1 VILRVRDHIC
11 DTGEDLLASPLFMEI
26 LRRCTDELARHNS
39 SLLNIFPDRTI
50 THQSLR
56 RLVDTMHYLLRVPAD
71 KIPCLVDGSEH
82 FLRDRAL
89 LNDFVEY
96 LYNYWRNLQRLII
109 CDSEGTRFD
118 KRPYRT
124 FTNTVEQ
131 LTHVVRSTYRD
142 LQENIT
148 GNHPRIYRQVRA
160 GAEIATIA
168 LPRDLV
174 YPEDTYNNY
183 QKLSSIPI
191 IRQVLTYPPLIF
203 NPPMNKR

>member
-1 VILRVRDHIC
+1 MEDTTYQIIDGKVIIRVRDHIC
-11 DTGEDLLASPLFMEI
+11 ETGEDLLASPLFMEI

-39 SLLNIFPDRTI
+39 YLLGIFPDRTI
-50 THQSLR
+50 THQNLR

-71 KIPCLVDGSEH
+71 KIPCLVDESEY

-96 LYNYWRNLQRLII
+96 LYNYWRNLQRLVI

-142 LQENIT
+142 LQESMKREYDASMGKLDALNAALRRTDDLID
-148 GNHPRIYRQVRA
+148 RIVYA
-160 GAEIATIA
+160 LYGLGPEEIA
-168 LPRDLV
+168 
-174 YPEDTYNNY
+174 
-183 QKLSSIPI
+183 I
-191 IRQVLTYPPLIF
+191 IEESLG
-203 NPPMNKR
+203 